1 MKGITVYQIGG
12 SGYYKS
18 WEEHIH
24 LNMKKTF
31 LYVVFATILVMPLC
45 GYVVKQTDIKDKH
58 RRIDIQLELNK
69 LDYEQYASKASA
81 SEARIVDLEN
91 RIEQAEEHRDS
102 AEAENDPL
110 GVLYAE
116 SIISECMEKTKAAQ
130 QEFIDSK
137 LQEELNYF
145 YIEHDDAIAES
156 RKRNIDYLAFQ
167 NYLEILRQ
175 EDQIEY

>member
-1 MKGITVYQIGG
+1 
-12 SGYYKS
+12 
-18 WEEHIH
+18 
-24 LNMKKTF
+24 MKKTF

-145 YIEHDDAIAES
+145 YIEHDDEIAES